1 MEASHFWYQTKDG
14 VIPDGLSVCL
24 GWPNGLEFGK
34 DTWREAPHSNA
45 HMFLYSNK
53 ISQIKNFK
61 VQFFRY
67 LFVKKKVFF
76 GNSLYI
82 YLFNVLILL
91 KKIIRVFFYRKVM
104 LIMYYEISE
113 L

>member
-24 GWPNGLEFGK
+24 GWPKGLEFEK

-61 VQFFRY
+61 VQFFVY
-67 LFVKKKVFF
+67 LLCEKEGIFWKHF
-76 GNSLYI
+76 I
-82 YLFNVLILL
+82 YLSFQCFDTFKNNNKSILL
-91 KKIIRVFFYRKVM
+91 
-104 LIMYYEISE
+104 
-113 L
+113 

>member
-45 HMFLYSNK
+45 HICFY
-53 ISQIKNFK
+53 IQI
-61 VQFFRY
+61 R
-67 LFVKKKVFF
+67 
-76 GNSLYI
+76 
-82 YLFNVLILL
+82 
-91 KKIIRVFFYRKVM
+91 
-104 LIMYYEISE
+104 
-113 L
+113 